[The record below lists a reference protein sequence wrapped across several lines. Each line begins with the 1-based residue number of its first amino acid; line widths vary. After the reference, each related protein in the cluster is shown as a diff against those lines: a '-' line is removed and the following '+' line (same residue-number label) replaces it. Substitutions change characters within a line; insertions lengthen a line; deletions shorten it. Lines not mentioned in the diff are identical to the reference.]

1 MARDRCNYFSCQA
14 IFSLLTPLTAQKLSI
29 FFKMRKAHQEISF
42 YTCVPK
48 IMTRQCLVPEI
59 WCAKFGKMDRQKK

>member
-29 FFKMRKAHQEISF
+29 FLKMKKTHQEISF

-48 IMTRQCLVPEI
+48 IMTRQCPVLEI
-59 WCAKFGKMDRQKK
+59 WCAKDGKMDRRKK